1 MGPHPKNRTGVIWTW
16 RTVRGQI
23 ANLTFWVTYYTLS
36 NMAMDNPKPYVD
48 HSLYLDGSGKASFL
62 EAMRPKWLQLA
73 VLHRRKSRSLK
84 FQNHRMWFLSMLWTC
99 ELDRRMEHDGA
110 AEHCRAAKGSKRRIS
125 KTSQCIKTIHFLGF
139 MHCTPRSWSA
149 GDFQLQK
156 PRQSLVTKMEFWIPC
171 EDFTYFGL
179 TWETEHRFRLRSDLF
194 RFFGGDGNSRH
205 FWTMCFIPLM
215 HGLVVTSEK
224 VVTKD
229 HQAQSMSPAKPFP
242 RRLKFTPKKL
252 EAQTKATHVG

>member
-139 MHCTPRSWSA
+139 MHCTPEELVSWWLPAPKTQAKS
-149 GDFQLQK
+149 GHQNGILN
-156 PRQSLVTKMEFWIPC
+156 PLR
-171 EDFTYFGL
+171 GL
-179 TWETEHRFRLRSDLF
+179 HI
-194 RFFGGDGNSRH
+194 
-205 FWTMCFIPLM
+205 FWTYLRNRTSFPAEERPLSFFW
-215 HGLVVTSEK
+215 GGRE
-224 VVTKD
+224 
-229 HQAQSMSPAKPFP
+229 F
-242 RRLKFTPKKL
+242 
-252 EAQTKATHVG
+252 